1 MNKPV
6 LVPSTKG
13 IRDYFDDSEIL
24 YFEGGSVE
32 DMATKIKWA
41 YQHPSELRHLMENG
55 RSVYERNSWD
65 SEEQRFV
72 GLVDKL
78 VNRVS
83 PIAELNF
90 A

>member
-1 MNKPV
+1 
-6 LVPSTKG
+6 L
-13 IRDYFDDSEIL
+13 
-24 YFEGGSVE
+24 
-32 DMATKIKWA
+32 
-41 YQHPSELRHLMENG
+41 
-55 RSVYERNSWD
+55 
-65 SEEQRFV
+65 EEQRFV